1 MLEDEGMV
9 FTGLLVG
16 LNVIDCN
23 MCIKEEDLD
32 QPVCTIRRMKL
43 LCTGTCTSNSFRYKN
58 CHVFSNKSSHYLKQK
73 LIDINVRQVCCDTL

>member
-1 MLEDEGMV
+1 MFICSEFYEPGAMMLEDEGMV

-32 QPVCTIRRMKL
+32 QPVCGSVLKWTIYYAFDFNGSTRNKGFNL
-43 LCTGTCTSNSFRYKN
+43 L
-58 CHVFSNKSSHYLKQK
+58 
-73 LIDINVRQVCCDTL
+73 I

>member
-32 QPVCTIRRMKL
+32 QPVCTIREWIYFVHEPVIA
-43 LCTGTCTSNSFRYKN
+43 S
-58 CHVFSNKSSHYLKQK
+58 
-73 LIDINVRQVCCDTL
+73 DI

>member
-32 QPVCTIRRMKL
+32 QPVCTLKECTTYSVPISYPPLKKIL
-43 LCTGTCTSNSFRYKN
+43 L
-58 CHVFSNKSSHYLKQK
+58 
-73 LIDINVRQVCCDTL
+73 

>member
-1 MLEDEGMV
+1 MTLRNICSEFYEPGAMMLEDEGMV

-32 QPVCTIRRMKL
+32 QPVCT
-43 LCTGTCTSNSFRYKN
+43 CTLKECT
-58 CHVFSNKSSHYLKQK
+58 
-73 LIDINVRQVCCDTL
+73 I

>member
-32 QPVCTIRRMKL
+32 QPVCTLKE
-43 LCTGTCTSNSFRYKN
+43 CTTLYQF
-58 CHVFSNKSSHYLKQK
+58 
-73 LIDINVRQVCCDTL
+73 LILP

>member
-32 QPVCTIRRMKL
+32 QPVCTLKE
-43 LCTGTCTSNSFRYKN
+43 CTIYQF
-58 CHVFSNKSSHYLKQK
+58 
-73 LIDINVRQVCCDTL
+73 LILH

>member
-32 QPVCTIRRMKL
+32 QPVCTCTLKILYNITISYPPLKKNYCKESVL
-43 LCTGTCTSNSFRYKN
+43 TSLCT
-58 CHVFSNKSSHYLKQK
+58 
-73 LIDINVRQVCCDTL
+73 

>member
-43 LCTGTCTSNSFRYKN
+43 RYTGTCTSNSLRHKN
-58 CHVFSNKSSHYLKQK
+58 CHVRPTIHH
-73 LIDINVRQVCCDTL
+73 II

>member
-1 MLEDEGMV
+1 MFICSEFYEPGAMMLEDEGMV

-32 QPVCTIRRMKL
+32 QPVC
-43 LCTGTCTSNSFRYKN
+43 GS
-58 CHVFSNKSSHYLKQK
+58 VLK
-73 LIDINVRQVCCDTL
+73 

>member
-32 QPVCTIRRMKL
+32 QPVCTIREMNL
-43 LCTGTCTSNSFRYKN
+43 LCT
-58 CHVFSNKSSHYLKQK
+58 
-73 LIDINVRQVCCDTL
+73 

>member
-1 MLEDEGMV
+1 MTLRNICSEFYEPGAMMLEDEGMV

-32 QPVCTIRRMKL
+32 QPVCTCMYSQRM
-43 LCTGTCTSNSFRYKN
+43 
-58 CHVFSNKSSHYLKQK
+58 
-73 LIDINVRQVCCDTL
+73 